1 MTTNDGLSR
10 AEIKLGFGRLLDE
23 ISDEVFNE
31 IVAIAKDLVAESRR
45 HCERLIRSQQHGRSV
60 MPPCTRRSA

>member
-31 IVAIAKDLVAESRR
+31 SWKSPKTLSPSRR